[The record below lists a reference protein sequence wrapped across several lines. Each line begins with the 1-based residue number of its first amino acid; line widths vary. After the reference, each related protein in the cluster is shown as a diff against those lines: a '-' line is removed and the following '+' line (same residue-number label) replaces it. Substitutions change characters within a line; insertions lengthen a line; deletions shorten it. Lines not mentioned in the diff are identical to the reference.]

1 MNKTFVKDL
10 DELVQANIISAGTAQ
25 HILHYYQNKA
35 AEKPNRFPIIVNVLG
50 ALLASLGIIL
60 VIAHN
65 WDELGRF
72 SKTIIAFLPL
82 LLGQGLCIYTLLKQ
96 KNSIAWK
103 ETSAVVLFFGI
114 ASCISLISQTYN
126 ISGELSSFLLVW
138 MLLAIPLVYIMPSAV
153 TALLYIGGIT
163 WYACEVGYFGY
174 SRTNSIPYY
183 YIGLL
188 ALIGPHF
195 YLYWKNRKD
204 SNRFILLA
212 WMITLS
218 LTIALGAFSESS
230 YNSPEWVSCAYI
242 AMFCVFYLAGRSEAF
257 EDNRLFANP
266 FLSIGA
272 LGILFILFFWSF
284 EGIWTSI
291 LHPYYDKTGKAEFFY
306 APFFYLSFAMLL
318 IAIWL
323 IVMHHYKRVSKV
335 IFDPMGFSGML
346 LFLLLL
352 VAHGNPQFGTLIINA
367 WILFV
372 AVFFIRKGAI
382 TDHLGILNFGLT
394 IIALL
399 AMFRFFDDQIPF
411 VWRGLFFLATGI
423 GFFVANYLMVKKR
436 KELKG

>member
-1 MNKTFVKDL
+1 MSKPFVKDL

-25 HILHYYQNKA
+25 DILHYYQHKA

-65 WDELGRF
+65 WDELGRL

-82 LLGQGLCIYTLLKQ
+82 LLGQGLCVFALFKQ
-96 KNSIAWK
+96 KNSIVWK
-103 ETSAVVLFFGI
+103 ETSAVVLFFGV
-114 ASCISLISQTYN
+114 AACISLIAQTYN
-126 ISGELSSFLLVW
+126 ISGELSDFLLTW
-138 MLLAIPLVYIMPSAV
+138 MLLVIPLVYIMPSAV
-153 TALLYIGGIT
+153 TALLYVGGIT
-163 WYACEVGYFGY
+163 WYVCEVGYFGY
-174 SRTNSIPYY
+174 SRASHIPYY

-188 ALIGPHF
+188 VLIVPHI
-195 YLYWKNRKD
+195 YQYWKNKKD

-230 YNSPEWVSCAYI
+230 FNSPEWVSCAYI
-242 AMFCVFYLAGRSEAF
+242 AMFCIFYLAGRSEAF
-257 EDNRLFANP
+257 ENNRLFANP

-272 LGILFILFFWSF
+272 LGILFLLFFWSF
-284 EGIWTSI
+284 EGIWSSM
-291 LHPYYDKTGKAEFFY
+291 LHPYYGNTERSDFFY
-306 APFFYLSFAMLL
+306 VPFFYLSFAMLL
-318 IAIWL
+318 VAVWL
-323 IVMHHYKRVSKV
+323 IVVDYRRVNKV
-335 IFDPMGFSGML
+335 IFDPMGFSGLL

-352 VAHGNPQFGTLIINA
+352 VAGNNPLFATLIINT
-367 WILFV
+367 WTLFV

-399 AMFRFFDDQIPF
+399 ALFRFFDDQIPF